1 MTTMPKFLKIGNKP
15 GTNGTTDDHHGLE
28 DYKPLLGLW
37 LIDLALT
44 CNWIAQP
51 PSGSLEDTFAND
63 SFMTLTGLPELGL
76 LLCDNDLDDLD
87 FDTDDV
93 ARQTVKRK
101 RHTRHSRTKAIE
113 SKLKS
118 LLTDRRKILKNQ
130 GVRDDL
136 PLFENIY
143 RLSRMMTLTE
153 AESAVLSFAASLT
166 CFPIFHNALSPNYTE
181 INDSTLTTILARL
194 TGHSSGD
201 IRQALRRDGM
211 LQTSG
216 LIRLDSDSDTDLENK
231 IKLVRDLQGV
241 MLENLIDDEELNRR
255 VLCPSKPGTLS
266 LDDFSHLATD
276 IQLLQNYLAGAISQH
291 EKGANILLYGAPG
304 TGKTEFAKAL
314 AAKMGLSLFDISC
327 TDEDGDP
334 IAGEQRLLSLAFCQR
349 ALKTKPQVALLFDE
363 IEDVLPGRRSNGFF
377 GMMFAEKPKDKG
389 GKAWI
394 NRALED
400 NPVPTF
406 WITNNA
412 AIDDAYLR
420 RFDYALAFR
429 IPPRKV
435 RHRIAQDHLGQYA
448 PNAAAVA
455 AIAELDDLL
464 PAQLERAARG
474 ARLCASST
482 SSAPGQAWQN
492 IEMTLQR
499 SRALLGQTRKNL
511 KAKTHTHYSLAFLNT
526 DADIAAILQSLRVH
540 PQASFCLYGH
550 SGTGKSQ
557 LARHI
562 ADELGKPILIKR
574 ASDLLDKY
582 VGETEKRIASM
593 FEEALDE
600 DAVLLLDEADSF
612 LSDRSGASRQ
622 WEITQTNE
630 LLTQMECF
638 EGLFIATTNWM
649 DKMDMACLRRFSHKV
664 KFDYLTADQRWGL
677 FVQEYCR
684 LGGTMEEA
692 RSVEEQVRRMEGLT
706 PGDFAVIGKN
716 RVGLNERLTA
726 SEFSKLLQ
734 QEVAIKC
741 HGKGRIGF
749 V

>member
-1 MTTMPKFLKIGNKP
+1 MTKMPTFLKIGNKP
-15 GTNGTTDDHHGLE
+15 GINGTTDDPHSLD

-44 CNWIAQP
+44 CNWIAKP

-63 SFMTLTGLPELGL
+63 PFMTLTGLPELGL
-76 LLCDNDLDDLD
+76 LLCDDDLDDCALD
-87 FDTDDV
+87 IDTDDV
-93 ARQTVKRK
+93 VRRAVRPKR
-101 RHTRHSRTKAIE
+101 RSRNVRTKATE
-113 SKLKS
+113 RELKVR
-118 LLTDRRKILKNQ
+118 LMARRKILKNQ

-136 PLFENIY
+136 PFIANIY

-166 CFPIFHNALSPNYTE
+166 CFPIFHNALSPNYTDVS
-181 INDSTLTTILARL
+181 DSALTTILASI
-194 TGHSSGD
+194 TGHLPDD
-201 IRQALRRDGM
+201 IRKALRRDGM

-216 LIRLDSDSDTDLENK
+216 LIRLDSDAETDLENK
-231 IKLVRDLQGV
+231 LKLVHDLQGV
-241 MLENLIDDEELNRR
+241 MLEELKDDEELSRR

-266 LDDFSHLATD
+266 LDDFSHLSTD
-276 IQLLQNYLAGAISQH
+276 IQLLQNYLTGAISQH
-291 EKGANILLYGAPG
+291 EKGANILLYGPPG

-314 AAKMGLSLFDISC
+314 AAEVGLSLFDISC

-334 IAGEQRLLSLAFCQR
+334 IADEQRLLSLAFCQR
-349 ALKTKPQVALLFDE
+349 ALKTKPRVALLFDE
-363 IEDVLPGRRSNGFF
+363 IEDVLPGRRSHGFF
-377 GMMFAEKPKDKG
+377 GMMFTDKPKDKG

-406 WITNNA
+406 WITNDA

-464 PAQLERAARG
+464 PAQLERAARV
-474 ARLCASST
+474 ARLCAT
-482 SSAPGQAWQN
+482 TAPGQAWQN
-492 IEMTLQR
+492 IEMTIQR

-511 KAKTHTHYSLAFLNT
+511 KAKTHTHYSLEFLNT
-526 DADIAAILQSLRVH
+526 DADIVAILQGLRVH
-540 PQASFCLYGH
+540 PQASFCLYGP

-582 VGETEKRIASM
+582 VGETEQRLAKM

-612 LSDRSGASRQ
+612 LSDRGGASRQ

-638 EGLFIATTNWM
+638 EGLFFATTNWM

-664 KFDYLTADQRWGL
+664 KFDYLTADQRWNL

-684 LGGTMEEA
+684 LGGTVEEA
-692 RSVEEQVRRMEGLT
+692 QSVEDQIRRMEGLT
-706 PGDFAVIGKN
+706 PGDFAVVVRN
-716 RVGLNERLTA
+716 QATLCVNLSA
-726 SEFSKLLQ
+726 FVAQLLH
-734 QEVAIKC
+734 EVAARS
-741 HGKGRIGF
+741 HGKGRVGF

>member
-15 GTNGTTDDHHGLE
+15 GISGTTHDHHGLE

-44 CNWIAQP
+44 CNWIAKP
-51 PSGSLEDTFAND
+51 PSGSLEHTFAND
-63 SFMTLTGLPELGL
+63 SFMTITGLPELGIL
-76 LLCDNDLDDLD
+76 LRDDDLDDCELEI
-87 FDTDDV
+87 DTDDV
-93 ARQTVKRK
+93 VRQTVKSK
-101 RHTRHSRTKAIE
+101 RRSHHLRTKAAE
-113 SKLKS
+113 SKVKS
-118 LLTDRRKILKNQ
+118 LLMDRRKILKNQ
-130 GVRDDL
+130 GVRDEL
-136 PLFENIY
+136 PLFANIY
-143 RLSRMMTLTE
+143 RLTRMMTLTE

-181 INDSTLTTILARL
+181 VSDSTLTTILASL
-194 TGHSSGD
+194 TGHMHDD
-201 IRQALRRDGM
+201 IRKALRRDGM

-266 LDDFSHLATD
+266 LDDFSHLAAD
-276 IQLLQNYLAGAISQH
+276 IQLLQNYLTGAISQH

-314 AAKMGLSLFDISC
+314 AAKVGLSLFDISC

-363 IEDVLPGRRSNGFF
+363 IEDVLPGRQSNGFF

-406 WITNNA
+406 WITNDA

-464 PAQLERAARG
+464 PAQLERAARV
-474 ARLCASST
+474 ARLCAT
-482 SSAPGQAWQN
+482 TAPGQAWQN

-511 KAKTHTHYSLAFLNT
+511 KAKTHTHYSLEFLNT
-526 DADIAAILQSLRVH
+526 DADIAAIIQGLRVH
-540 PQASFCLYGH
+540 PQASFCLYGP

-582 VGETEKRIASM
+582 VGETEQRLAKM
-593 FEEALDE
+593 FEEALNE

-630 LLTQMECF
+630 LLTQMESF
-638 EGLFIATTNWM
+638 EGIFIATTNWM
-649 DKMDMACLRRFSHKV
+649 DKIDMASLRRFNHKV

-692 RSVEEQVRRMEGLT
+692 RSVEDQVRRMEGLT
-706 PGDFAVIGKN
+706 PGDFAVVVRN
-716 RVGLNERLTA
+716 QVSLCVNLTA
-726 SEFSKLLQ
+726 FVAQLK
-734 QEVAIKC
+734 QEIAVKS
-741 HGKGRIGF
+741 HGKGRLGF